1 MWTLLKLHLNIF
13 TCSLN
18 VSLQERLVPFLLHS
32 TTTWQDGSDWG
43 VRTLQCEVYYKVS
56 ITRILWAW
64 VTKCK
69 LYGVKSL
76 FFFNFDVG
84 LFSCNEPFSV
94 SIVFP
99 PSLSALSS
107 YLRLTAPAPESST
120 NWCPQVSRPW
130 PQSPRRSAP
139 FLPRGSAPSAR
150 APTAWLTATRSE
162 TGNLWEEVKGRSPS
176 VLVLTKSFS
185 NVHPLRCISDHVRVD
200 LSTLSHQVNLS
211 TCLFVN

>member
-1 MWTLLKLHLNIF
+1 MNFVEASFKYLHLQF
-13 TCSLN
+13 KCFLTGKAGSLSPTLN
-18 VSLQERLVPFLLHS
+18 HNMARWIRLRGEDITVWSLLSL
-32 TTTWQDGSDWG
+32 
-43 VRTLQCEVYYKVS
+43 
-56 ITRILWAW
+56 TRILWVW
-64 VTKCK
+64 VTKCQ

-76 FFFNFDVG
+76 FSFNFDVG

-107 YLRLTAPAPESST
+107 YPRLTAPAPDSST

-130 PQSPRRSAP
+130 PPSPRRSAS

-176 VLVLTKSFS
+176 VLVLTQSFS
-185 NVHPLRCISDHVRVD
+185 NIDPLLCVSDHVRVD